1 MDKRK
6 TLTDEVEKTLSLLER
21 KESLNFDDNFF
32 DEIAPKIHRKQIKK
46 SSFSGNVYSKLL
58 ILLPLLIL
66 LNTFIIYMMIDRRN
80 DVKDAKEQ
88 QVLVDSLKNNF
99 FILE

>member
-1 MDKRK
+1 MDKRT
-6 TLTDEVEKTLSLLER
+6 TLTEEVEKTLSLLER

-32 DEIAPKIHRKQIKK
+32 NELVPKIRKSHVKK

-80 DVKDAKEQ
+80 DAIDVKEQ
-88 QVLVDSLKNNF
+88 VLIDSLKNNF
-99 FILE
+99 FIHE

>member
-1 MDKRK
+1 MNKRK
-6 TLTDEVEKTLSLLER
+6 TLTDEVEKTLSLVDR
-21 KESLNFDDNFF
+21 KENLTFDDNFF
-32 DEIAPKIHRKQIKK
+32 DELVPKIHRKQIRK
-46 SSFSGNVYSKLL
+46 SSFSGNTYSKLI

-80 DVKDAKEQ
+80 DVKDAKQ

>member
-1 MDKRK
+1 MNKRK
-6 TLTDEVEKTLSLLER
+6 TLTEEVEKTLSLLER
-21 KESLNFDDNFF
+21 KESLDFDDNFF
-32 DEIAPKIHRKQIKK
+32 DEIASKIHRKQLKK

-88 QVLVDSLKNNF
+88 VLVDSLKNNF

>member
-1 MDKRK
+1 MDKRT
-6 TLTDEVEKTLSLLER
+6 TLTDEAEKTLSLLER
-21 KESLNFDDNFF
+21 KESLSFDDNFF
-32 DEIAPKIHRKQIKK
+32 NELAPKIHNRQAKK

-66 LNTFIIYMMIDRRN
+66 LNVFIIYMIIDRRN
-80 DVKDAKEQ
+80 DAIDVKEQ
-88 QVLVDSLKNNF
+88 VLIDSLKNNF

>member
-6 TLTDEVEKTLSLLER
+6 TLTEEVEKTLSFLER
-21 KESLNFDDNFF
+21 KESLDFDDNFF
-32 DEIAPKIHRKQIKK
+32 DEIASKIHRKQLKK

-88 QVLVDSLKNNF
+88 VLVDSLKNNF

>member
-1 MDKRK
+1 MNKRK
-6 TLTDEVEKTLSLLER
+6 TLTDEVEKTLSLVDR
-21 KESLNFDDNFF
+21 KENLTFDDNFF
-32 DEIAPKIHRKQIKK
+32 DELAPKIHRKQKKK
-46 SSFSGNVYSKLL
+46 SSFSGNIYSKLI

-80 DVKDAKEQ
+80 DVKDAKQ